1 MTNEMKEILDE
12 LNTIEERRDAI
23 AKEVETA
30 EASVLEERD
39 QESKDLEMRKA
50 ELVARKEELEAEE
63 RAALKAKEEPK
74 TAAEVEIPKEE
85 RKEMTVEEIRSS
97 KEYINAYAE
106 YVKTGNAEECRSI
119 LSENATTGGQVPV
132 PTLVED
138 RVRTAWNREG
148 IMSLVKKSFLKGNL
162 KVGFEISA
170 TGAVIHAEGADAP
183 DEEELTLGVVELVP
197 ASIKKWITISDEC
210 MDLKGE
216 AFLDY
221 IYDELA
227 YQIAKKAA
235 DTLIAKIEAAGTT
248 PTSSAV
254 GVPVVS
260 ESTITVGTIA
270 KAIAKLSDEASSPVI
285 MMNKLTWADFKAAQY
300 ANGYG
305 VDPFEGLPV
314 LFNNTIEAY
323 SAASSGDTYVIV
335 GDLENGALANFPNGQ
350 EINFKFD
357 DLSLAEADLVKVVGR
372 EFVGLGIVGPGHFV
386 KIQK

>member
-12 LNTIEERRDAI
+12 LNKVDERREAI
-23 AKEVETA
+23 AVEAETA

-39 QESKDLEMRKA
+39 QESKELEARRA
-50 ELVARKEELEAEE
+50 ELVARKEEIESEE
-63 RAALKAKEEPK
+63 RAAQKAKEEPK
-74 TAAEVEIPKEE
+74 TAENVEIPKEE

-97 KEYINAYAE
+97 KEYVDAYAD
-106 YVKTGNAEECRSI
+106 YIKTGNAEEVRS
-119 LSENATTGGQVPV
+119 LLTDNATTGGQVPV
-132 PTLVED
+132 PTMVED

-148 IMSLVKKSFLKGNL
+148 IMSLVKKSYIKGNL

-183 DEEELTLGVVELVP
+183 DEEVLTLGVVELVP

-216 AFLDY
+216 AFLNY
-221 IYDELA
+221 VYDELA

-235 DTLIAKIEAAGTT
+235 DTLVAKIEALGTT
-248 PTSSAV
+248 ATSSAV

-270 KAIAKLSDEASSPVI
+270 KAIAKLSDEASNPVI

-314 LFNNTIEAY
+314 VFNNTIEAY

-357 DLSLAEADLVKVVGR
+357 DLSLAEADLVKIVGR
-372 EFVGLGIVGPGHFV
+372 EFVALGIVGPGHFV

>member
-1 MTNEMKEILDE
+1 MTKEMKEILDE
-12 LNTIEERRDAI
+12 LNQIEERRSAI
-23 AKEVETA
+23 ATEVETA
-30 EASVLEERD
+30 DASVLEERD
-39 QESKDLEMRKA
+39 QESKELEARKA
-50 ELVARKEELEAEE
+50 ELIARKEELEAEE
-63 RAALKAKEEPK
+63 RAAEKAKEEPR
-74 TAAEVEIPKEE
+74 TVETVEIPKEE

-97 KEYINAYAE
+97 KEYIDAYAE
-106 YVKTGNAEECRSI
+106 YIKTGNAEECRSI
-119 LSENATTGGQVPV
+119 LTDNATGGQVPV

-138 RVRTAWNREG
+138 RVRTAWDREG
-148 IMSLVKKSFLKGNL
+148 IMSLVKKSYIKGNL

-170 TGAVIHAEGADAP
+170 TGAVIHTEGAEAP

-216 AFLDY
+216 AFLNY
-221 IYDELA
+221 VYDELA

-235 DTLIAKIEAAGTT
+235 DTLVAKIEALGTT

-270 KAIAKLSDEASSPVI
+270 KAIAKLSDEASNPVI

-314 LFNNTIEAY
+314 VFNNTIEAY

-357 DLSLAEADLVKVVGR
+357 DLSLAEADLVKIVGR
-372 EFVGLGIVGPGHFV
+372 EFVALGIVGPGHFV

>member
-1 MTNEMKEILDE
+1 MNKELKEILDE
-12 LNTIEERRDAI
+12 LNQIEERRSAI
-23 AKEVETA
+23 AAEVETA
-30 EASVLEERD
+30 DASVLEERD
-39 QESKDLEMRKA
+39 EESKELEARKA

-63 RAALKAKEEPK
+63 RAAEKVANDPT
-74 TAAEVEIPKEE
+74 TAQIVETPKEE
-85 RKEMTVEEIRSS
+85 RKEMTLEEIRSS
-97 KEYINAYAE
+97 KEYVDAYAE
-106 YVKTGNAEECRSI
+106 YIKSGNAEECRSI
-119 LSENATTGGQVPV
+119 LTDNASGGQVPV
-132 PTLVED
+132 PTMVED
-138 RVRTAWNREG
+138 RVRTAWDREG
-148 IMSLVKKSFLKGNL
+148 IMSLVKKSFIKGNL

-170 TGAVIHAEGADAP
+170 TGAVIHTEGSEAP
-183 DEEELTLGVVELVP
+183 TEEELTLGVVELVP

-216 AFLDY
+216 AFLNY
-221 IYDELA
+221 VYDELA

-235 DTLIAKIEAAGTT
+235 DTLVAKIEALGTT
-248 PTSSAV
+248 PTSTAV

-260 ESTITVGTIA
+260 ESVITVGTIA
-270 KAIAKLSDEASSPVI
+270 KAIANLSDEASNPVI

-314 LFNNTIEAY
+314 VFNNTIEAF
-323 SAASSGDTYVIV
+323 STASSGDTYVIV

-357 DLSLAEADLVKVVGR
+357 DLSLAEADLVKIVGR
-372 EFVGLGIVGPGHFV
+372 EFVALGIVGPGHFV

>member
-1 MTNEMKEILDE
+1 MNKEMKEILDE
-12 LNTIEERRDAI
+12 LTQIESRNAEI
-23 AKEVETA
+23 ATEVETA
-30 EASVLEERD
+30 DVAVLEERD
-39 QESKDLEMRKA
+39 KESKELEARKA
-50 ELVARKEELEAEE
+50 ELIARKEELEAEE
-63 RAALKAKEEPK
+63 RAAEKAKEEPRI
-74 TAAEVEIPKEE
+74 TETVEIPKEE
-85 RKEMTVEEIRSS
+85 RKEMTLAEIRSS
-97 KEYINAYAE
+97 KEYIDAYAE
-106 YVKTGNAEECRSI
+106 YIKTGNAEECRSI
-119 LSENATTGGQVPV
+119 LTDNATGGQVPV

-138 RVRTAWNREG
+138 RVRTAWDREG
-148 IMSLVKKSFLKGNL
+148 IMSLVKKSYIKGNL

-170 TGAVIHAEGADAP
+170 TGAVIHTEGAEAP

-216 AFLDY
+216 AFLNY
-221 IYDELA
+221 VYDELA

-235 DTLIAKIEAAGTT
+235 DTLVAKIEALGTT

-270 KAIAKLSDEASSPVI
+270 KAIAKLSDEASNPVI

-314 LFNNTIEAY
+314 VFNNTIEAY

-357 DLSLAEADLVKVVGR
+357 DLSLAEADLVKIVGR
-372 EFVGLGIVGPGHFV
+372 EFVALGIVGPGHFV

>member
-12 LNTIEERRDAI
+12 LKQVDERRDAI
-23 AKEVETA
+23 ATEVETA
-30 EASVLEERD
+30 DASILEERD
-39 QESKDLEMRKA
+39 QESKELEARKA

-63 RAALKAKEEPK
+63 RAAEKAKEEPR
-74 TAAEVEIPKEE
+74 AAETVEIPKEE
-85 RKEMTVEEIRSS
+85 RKEMTVEEIRNS
-97 KEYINAYAE
+97 KEYIYAYAE
-106 YVKTGNAEECRSI
+106 YIKTGNAEECRSI
-119 LSENATTGGQVPV
+119 LTDNATNGQVPV
-132 PTLVED
+132 PTMVED
-138 RVRTAWNREG
+138 RVRTAWDREG
-148 IMSLVKKSFLKGNL
+148 IMSLVKKSYLKGNL

-170 TGAVIHAEGADAP
+170 TGAVIHTEGAAAP
-183 DEEELTLGVVELVP
+183 DEEVLTLGVVELVP
-197 ASIKKWITISDEC
+197 ASIKKWITLSDEC

-216 AFLDY
+216 EFLNY

-235 DTLIAKIEAAGTT
+235 DTLVAKIEALGTT
-248 PTSSAV
+248 PTATSV

-270 KAIAKLSDEASSPVI
+270 KAIAQLSDEASNPVI

-314 LFNNTIEAY
+314 VFNNTIEAY
-323 SAASSGDTYVIV
+323 STASSGDTYVIV

-357 DLSLAEADLVKVVGR
+357 DLSLAEADLVKIVGR
-372 EFVGLGIVGPGHFV
+372 EFVALGIVGPGHFV